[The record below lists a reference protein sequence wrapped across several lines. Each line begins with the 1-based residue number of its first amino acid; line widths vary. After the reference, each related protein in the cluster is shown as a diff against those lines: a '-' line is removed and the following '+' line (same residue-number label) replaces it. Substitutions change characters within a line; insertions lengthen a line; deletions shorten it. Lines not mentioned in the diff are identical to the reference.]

1 MTPHQRAARI
11 NKLRKELKRP
21 SMVSRTKRRSDYER
35 ELAQLVVDRL
45 RDNLRPKRNAKD
57 HSNIRP
63 TADPAPMLRLECG
76 H

>member
-11 NKLRKELKRP
+11 NKLRKELRRP

-45 RDNLRPKRNAKD
+45 RDNLRGKRSA
-57 HSNIRP
+57 
-63 TADPAPMLRLECG
+63 
-76 H
+76 